1 MDEFKIRFN
10 KLLVNKFGI
19 HPNQIRPEANF
30 TKDLGADMLDMVE
43 LMLEFENEFNIA
55 IPDNEAEK
63 LNPIG
68 QAETYIRDMI
78 KNTDS

>member
-19 HPNQIRPEANF
+19 HPNQIRPESNF

-63 LNPIG
+63 LNTLWE
-68 QAETYIRDMI
+68 AETYIRNMI
-78 KNTDS
+78 ENTDS